1 MPARPLKIDKK
12 KKDML
17 GSQEIKKR
25 TDDLPILKDS
35 GTMHLHYL
43 SIKSNFQPMQKQ
55 SEMSRT
61 ILFFPSPEFQK
72 TDSVKNSKIFSQNA
86 PQDPLYEGMSVSA
99 SPTLCNV

>member
-1 MPARPLKIDKK
+1 MPARPLKIDK

-72 TDSVKNSKIFSQNA
+72 TDSVKKKTQQYF
-86 PQDPLYEGMSVSA
+86 PKMPPRTRYMKE
-99 SPTLCNV
+99 CR